1 VIDLIIFFLCLTA
14 IISLIFENYKLRRKY
29 INSLSEIIES
39 NLNNKI
45 ISDYAAVKSVDPEKE
60 AFTKFLEQSRDWA
73 FQYIED
79 VQTGINNFVEVA
91 GPPIEYFDRYGD
103 AIWTPLTEGME
114 KISVAYKDL
123 KKLIPDDYGKIDT

>member
-1 VIDLIIFFLCLTA
+1 MIDLIIFFLCLTL

-29 INSLSEIIES
+29 INSLSDIIES

-45 ISDYAAVKSVDPEKE
+45 ISDYAAGKSVDPEKE

-79 VQTGINNFVEVA
+79 VQNGINNFVEVA
-91 GPPIEYFDRYGD
+91 GPPIEYFDMYGD

-114 KISVAYKDL
+114 KISIAYKDL